1 MNADERS
8 LLLESSYDELCTL
21 IADETDKTFLTEFFN
36 CLFTEAERKDFA
48 ERWLLVKEIDSG
60 TTQREIAR
68 KFNLSLCKITR
79 GSRELKKKESAFCRM
94 LQKLRSRAS
103 E

>member
-1 MNADERS
+1 MNSNDR
-8 LLLESSYDELCTL
+8 LRLLESSYDELCAL
-21 IADETDKTFLTEFFN
+21 IAAESDKTFLAEFFN

-48 ERWLLVKEIDSG
+48 ERWLLVKEIAVG
-60 TTQREIAR
+60 TTQREIAC

-79 GSRELKKKESAFCRM
+79 GSKELKKEDSAFRRM
-94 LQKLRSRAS
+94 LQKLHTD

>member
-1 MNADERS
+1 MNDDEKS
-8 LLLESSYDELCTL
+8 LCLLEASYDELCSL
-21 IADETDKTFLTEFFN
+21 IASETDKDFIKDFFS
-36 CLFTEAERKDFA
+36 CLFTAAERKDFS
-48 ERWLLVKEIDSG
+48 ERWLLVKEIDAG

-79 GSRELKKKESAFCRM
+79 GSRELKKEQSAFKRM
-94 LQKLRSRAS
+94 LEKLKER